1 MEEENYYEE
10 YDIDLKALFTALWA
24 GKKTIMIGTLVMAVL
39 GLIVAFSLPKQYRVT
54 TVVAPEL
61 RMNKSSL
68 GSLGAL
74 TSMAGL
80 SSSMLNS
87 TEAMYPDLYPKIVGS
102 TPFLTDLFTVPVTV
116 STKQGPVQTDLKD
129 YMLNY
134 QKAPWWGPVIG
145 FPMKLAHKCMDI
157 FRKKPEAR
165 PSGAAAVTEGG
176 AEGGVVTYRLSE
188 EEDAAAKAI
197 NGSIKMEV
205 DKKTALITIV
215 IVTQDPDV
223 SANLM
228 NNVLSRL
235 QNYVTSYRT
244 EKARHDLEYMQ
255 GLKEEARTSYV
266 AAQQRFARYVDAN
279 QNIVLLR
286 VKAEQDRLQSE
297 MNLAY
302 QIYMQTSQQE
312 QMAKAKVQESTPV
325 FVVIQPSTVP
335 TRPCK
340 PSKTMILAVALFL
353 GFCLSSAW
361 VLIKNSLKKEE
372 TEE

>member
-10 YDIDLKALFTALWA
+10 YDIDLKALFSTLWA
-24 GKKTIMIGTLVMAVL
+24 GKMKIIVGTLIMAVL

-80 SSSMLNS
+80 SNSMLNT
-87 TEAMYPDLYPKIVGS
+87 TEAMYPDLYPKIVSS

-116 STKQGPVQTDLKD
+116 KTKEGPVQTDLKD

-145 FPMKLAHKCMDI
+145 FPMAAAHWCLDL
-157 FRKKPEAR
+157 FRKAPESDSASLAR
-165 PSGAAAVTEGG
+165 
-176 AEGGVVTYRLSE
+176 AEGSESDVTTYRLSKDE
-188 EEDAAAKAI
+188 EAAAKAI
-197 NGSIKMEV
+197 GGSIKMEV

-215 IVTQDPDV
+215 IVTQDPEV
-223 SANLM
+223 SADLM
-228 NNVLSRL
+228 NTVLTKL

-335 TRPCK
+335 NRPCK
-340 PSKTMILAVALFL
+340 PSKTMILFVALFL
-353 GFCLSSAW
+353 GACLSSAW
-361 VLIKNSLKKEE
+361 VLIANCLKK
-372 TEE
+372 

>member
-10 YDIDLKALFTALWA
+10 LDIDLSAFFSTILA
-24 GKKTIMIGTLVMAVL
+24 GKKTVFAGTLVAAVL
-39 GLIVAFSLPKQYRVT
+39 GLVVAFSLPKQYRVT

-61 RMNKSSL
+61 RMNRSGL

-102 TPFLTDLFTVPVTV
+102 TPFLTDLFSMPVTV
-116 STKQGPVQTDLKD
+116 STKEGPLQTDLKD

-134 QKAPWWGPVIG
+134 QKTPWWGPVIA
-145 FPMKLAHKCMDI
+145 FPFKAVHWCMDL
-157 FRKKPEAR
+157 FSRR
-165 PSGAAAVTEGG
+165 PTASGSGSGANIQDTDI
-176 AEGGVVTYRLSE
+176 YRLSE
-188 EEDAAAKAI
+188 EDHAAAKAI
-197 NGSIKMEV
+197 SRSIEMEV
-205 DKKTALITIV
+205 DKKTALMTIV
-215 IVTQDPDV
+215 VVTQDPEV
-223 SANLM
+223 SAALM
-228 NNVLSRL
+228 NLLLSKL
-235 QNYVTSYRT
+235 QNYVTDYRT

-255 GLKEEARTSYV
+255 GLVEEARADYV
-266 AAQQRFARYVDAN
+266 SAQQRYARYVDAN
-279 QNIVLLR
+279 QNVILLR
-286 VKAEQDRLQSE
+286 VKVEQDRLQSE

-335 TRPCK
+335 IKPCK
-340 PSKTMILAVALFL
+340 PSKTMILALFIVI
-353 GFCLSSAW
+353 GACLSACW
-361 VLIKNSLKKEE
+361 VLLAGRKKEE